1 VELFKKEK
9 ERFMKLKIRL
19 TLIIAVMMLIMIAAV
34 STILLMEA
42 RRLQKNAARETLKNL
57 TGINAEAIQGQYQH
71 YFDAINYIAQ
81 IMSGYPF
88 IRPENRRARYNE
100 ILYTIL
106 RTNPQF
112 IGLYTVWKSGVID
125 NLNEQFANTP
135 GTDSSGDFITWY
147 YQETPASPIELRY
160 YPDYKNILTLLNN
173 NASEKIPSVQNP
185 EFWTLGG
192 KKTLVVSFNAPIIE
206 EKSNTVIG
214 IVGINIDLTISRQ
227 TLEDLKPYE
236 VGYATLYTDSGTII
250 GHPIEER
257 IGQQFQP
264 FIVESYGEDGL
275 RAIENSIATGT
286 PVLIS
291 NKTQIIQTYPFIIGN
306 TKNHWTVI
314 STVPIKTVMSAV
326 DSLTNFTI
334 VLAVVVLLVSAVIIF
349 FIAASIAKPIV
360 KVSRTLKDISEGEGD
375 LTKSIN
381 HESRDEIGD
390 LAHYF
395 NLTLDKIK
403 NLVIT
408 IKSQATTLFDIGN
421 ELASNMTETAA
432 AVNQITSNI
441 QSIKSRVINQSA
453 SVTETNATMEQITIS
468 INKLN
473 DNIEHQTSS
482 VTQSSSAIEEML
494 ANIQSVTQTLIN
506 NTENVKTLAEASEI
520 GRTGI
525 EGVAADI
532 QGIAKESEGLLE
544 INTVMEDIASQTN
557 LLSMNAAIEAAHA
570 GEAGK
575 GFAVVADE
583 IRKLAESSGEQ
594 SKTISTVL
602 KKIKDSIDRITKS
615 TDSVLNKFEAI
626 DSGVKTV
633 SDQEENIRSAMEEQS
648 TGSQQI
654 LEALSQLNE
663 ITRKV
668 KSRSM
673 EMLEGSN
680 EVIHESKNLEIVT
693 QEIAN
698 GMNEMASGTNQINVA
713 VNQVNE
719 ISGTNRENIN
729 ILVQE
734 VAKFKVE

>member
-1 VELFKKEK
+1 
-9 ERFMKLKIRL
+9 MKLKLRL
-19 TLIIAVMMLIMIAAV
+19 TLIIAAMMLVMVAV
-34 STILLMEA
+34 ISTILLLEA
-42 RRLQKNAARETLKNL
+42 RKLQEDTARETLKNL
-57 TGINAEAIQGQYQH
+57 TGINAYEMQTRYQR
-71 YFDAINYIAQ
+71 YFDAINYMAQ
-81 IMSGYPF
+81 IMTEYQS
-88 IRPENRRARYNE
+88 IRPEDRRSRYNE
-100 ILYTIL
+100 MLYALIE
-106 RTNPQF
+106 TNPYF
-112 IGLYTVWKSGVID
+112 VGLYTVWKPGAVD
-125 NLNEQFANTP
+125 GLDEQFANTP
-135 GTDSSGDFITWY
+135 GTDSSGNFITWY

-160 YPDYKNILTLLNN
+160 YPDYKNIQARLNDD
-173 NASEKIPSVQNP
+173 ALARIPTVQDP

-192 KKTLVVSFNAPIIE
+192 KKALVMNLSVPIIE
-206 EKSNTVIG
+206 EKSNTVAG
-214 IVGINIDLTISRQ
+214 LVGINIDLTSSRQ
-227 TLEDLKPYE
+227 VLEKLKPYE
-236 VGYATLYTDSGTII
+236 VGYAVLYAENGTII

-264 FIVESYGEDGL
+264 FVAESYGEDGL
-275 RAIENSIATGT
+275 KTVENSIATGT
-286 PVLIS
+286 PVLIN
-291 NKTQIIQTYPFIIGN
+291 NKTDIFQTYPFIIGD
-306 TKNHWTVI
+306 TKTHWTIV
-314 STVPIKTVMSAV
+314 STVPIETVMSTV
-326 DSLTNFTI
+326 NDLTNFTI
-334 VLAVVVLLVSAVIIF
+334 ILAVTSLLVSAVVIF

-360 KVSRTLKDISEGEGD
+360 NVSLTLEDISEGEGD
-375 LTKSIN
+375 LTKSID
-381 HESRDEIGD
+381 HKSQDEIGD
-390 LAHYF
+390 LAHHF

-408 IKSQATTLFDIGN
+408 IKSQATTLFNIGN

-432 AVNQITSNI
+432 AINQITANI

-453 SVTETNATMEQITIS
+453 SVTETNSTMEQITIN

-473 DNIEHQTSS
+473 DDIEHQTSS

-494 ANIQSVTQTLIN
+494 ANIQSVTHTLIN
-506 NTENVKTLAEASEI
+506 NTENVKNLAEASEI
-520 GRTGI
+520 GRTGL
-525 EGVAADI
+525 EEVAADI

-544 INTVMEDIASQTN
+544 INIVMEDIASQTN

-633 SDQEENIRSAMEEQS
+633 SDQEENIRSAMEEQN

-654 LEALSQLNE
+654 LEALGRLNE

-668 KSRSM
+668 KIRSV
-673 EMLEGSN
+673 EMLAGSN

-693 QEIAN
+693 QEITD
-698 GMNEMASGTNQINVA
+698 GMNEMAAGADQINVA
-713 VNQVNE
+713 VNRVNE
-719 ISGTNRENIN
+719 ISGTNKENIN